1 MERRVNILQSPTLCT
16 WCTHES
22 TGMVPTG
29 GCRMVSGR
37 TAGMRTGCGWT
48 GMSGVVRQ
56 GGDRTHGSC
65 CGGRTSWGGRDLIQ
79 LRPYERGAYCRSTTC
94 GSRATDPSVAAGRES
109 DVRAEWCRL
118 VEPGG
123 REEGGR
129 SHAGGGRD
137 GGSGGCGQAGA
148 GRVGLV
154 GRAGGAGRSG
164 RCRPDAVRPSMA
176 GVDRAGSDRAERER
190 GARRRHGALGAS
202 EL

>member
-1 MERRVNILQSPTLCT
+1 MDRWVKIILSPTLCT
-16 WCTHES
+16 WCTHGS
-22 TGMVPTG
+22 TGVVPTG
-29 GCRMVSGR
+29 ECRMVSGR
-37 TAGMRTGCGWT
+37 PTGMRTGGGWT

-94 GSRATDPSVAAGRES
+94 GSRATDPAVAAGRES
-109 DVRAEWCRL
+109 DARTEWCRSA
-118 VEPGG
+118 EPGG

-154 GRAGGAGRSG
+154 GRPAGPGGRGIADRMPCGRVWRVSTGRGAIGRSESG
-164 RCRPDAVRPSMA
+164 GQ
-176 GVDRAGSDRAERER
+176 GVGM
-190 GARRRHGALGAS
+190 GL
-202 EL
+202 